1 MTGILLTMPVLRAVD
16 ANGAPMPGA
25 LLQFYV
31 TGTTTPTNTYTDKT
45 LGTPLANPVVADSGG
60 LFVPIFLDPTVTYR
74 AQLLTSASA
83 LIRDIDPVAA
93 PVAMA
98 NNSVTSA
105 MLQAGVAVANLGY
118 TPLNKAGDTAT
129 NLLLST
135 TLVQSNSAGYL
146 VTPVNEQDGN
156 YTFLLS
162 DCGKMVRGAIGAA
175 AAYTMPPNLVPLGA
189 TILVRNSAG
198 STASITIT
206 RGAGI
211 AIYGAGGTTN
221 KDWALAPGALASL
234 IGETTNTFVI
244 AGTGLS

>member
-16 ANGAPMPGA
+16 ANGAPLPGA

-31 TGTTTPTNTYTDKT
+31 TGTTTPTNVYSSAS
-45 LGTPLANPVVADSGG
+45 LGTALSNPVAADSGG
-60 LFVPIFLDPTVTYR
+60 LFVPIYTDPAVTYR
-74 AQLLTSASA
+74 VQLQTSVGA

-93 PVAMA
+93 PIALPA
-98 NNSVTSA
+98 NSVTSA
-105 MLQAGVAVANLGY
+105 MVQAGVAVANLGY
-118 TPLNKAGDTAT
+118 TPVNKAGDTAT

-162 DCGKMVRGAIGAA
+162 DCGKMVRAAIASG

-198 STASITIT
+198 STGSVTIT
-206 RGAGI
+206 RGAGVSI
-211 AIYGAGGTTN
+211 IGAGGSTN
-221 KDWALAPGALASL
+221 KDWALAPGGLCSL